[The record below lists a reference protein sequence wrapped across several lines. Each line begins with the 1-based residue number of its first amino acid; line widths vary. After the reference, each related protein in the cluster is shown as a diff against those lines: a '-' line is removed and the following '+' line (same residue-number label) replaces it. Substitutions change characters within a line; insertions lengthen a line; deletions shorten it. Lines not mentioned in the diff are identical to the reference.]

1 MTLNKLIYTPSFCM
15 PGFIYMFFAVS
26 LEILRNEYT
35 VVKQVFWTF
44 YIYLIGHVPKL
55 MISVFLFFMLLGKE
69 SFFFFFFFSW
79 IHEMKLYQILYC
91 FLSFYL
97 KGVYD
102 IHAGK
107 HKHAHTITQ
116 EASSLGFQERTFI
129 CLLLCDDISLS
140 RILQFFPVFKFL
152 FRDLGHQIL
161 QGKNGKICNC
171 WKCTKCSFS

>member
-69 SFFFFFFFSW
+69 SFFFFFFFFLDSW
-79 IHEMKLYQILYC
+79 NEVIPNFIL
-91 FLSFYL
+91 FSFILLERCIWYTCRQTQTRTHL
-97 KGVYD
+97 NTRSIFSRLPRKD
-102 IHAGK
+102 IYM
-107 HKHAHTITQ
+107 
-116 EASSLGFQERTFI
+116 FI
-129 CLLLCDDISLS
+129 VM
-140 RILQFFPVFKFL
+140 Q
-152 FRDLGHQIL
+152 
-161 QGKNGKICNC
+161 
-171 WKCTKCSFS
+171 WW

>member
-1 MTLNKLIYTPSFCM
+1 MY
-15 PGFIYMFFAVS
+15 A
-26 LEILRNEYT
+26 R
-35 VVKQVFWTF
+35 F
-44 YIYLIGHVPKL
+44 YIYVFCSLFRDIKKRIHCSQTGILDFLYLSDWACPKINDIGF
-55 MISVFLFFMLLGKE
+55 SVFYVAWKGV
-69 SFFFFFFFSW
+69 FFFSW

-171 WKCTKCSFS
+171 WKCTKCSFSWSIIVE